1 MNLSSLA
8 TRHFATSYTLGS
20 LSVIDGSLSYLY
32 STVPLR
38 LASTSAIDLRLMSPG
53 YRQLQP
59 SPVAARARK
68 GALLCGRLYLPSGI
82 LEALYVKR
90 VGATTQLRV
99 TAVSDSQRKHGG
111 TIMGIL
117 QHDTGRWC
125 SEYLYST
132 DVALLGWRGLYNF
145 GRDNVKDGAGADR
158 PVWRCSAGAE
168 LYYGVLN
175 KSAGSML
182 SFFFPSRPAQ
192 PQIRGRHGRGG

>member
-32 STVPLR
+32 STVPLH
-38 LASTSAIDLRLMSPG
+38 LASTAAIDLRLVSPG
-53 YRQLQP
+53 YRQLEPPP
-59 SPVAARARK
+59 SRPTTRND
-68 GALLCGRLYLPSGI
+68 ALLYGRMYLPCGT
-82 LEALYVKR
+82 LEALYLKR
-90 VGATTQLRV
+90 LGATTQVRI
-99 TAVSDSQRKHGG
+99 TAVSDEQLKHGG

-145 GRDNVKDGAGADR
+145 GRDTVPTKEEGADR

-175 KSAGSML
+175 KSAGSRFDNLPM
-182 SFFFPSRPAQ
+182 
-192 PQIRGRHGRGG
+192 RGWG